1 MSMGSFGEEL
11 RMERLNR
18 GIALEKITEVTK
30 ISQRHLVALEENQF
44 RVLPGGI
51 LNKGIVRG
59 YVNVL
64 GLDEMDWVTRFQRA
78 YAASGELLEDDRN
91 WIEFAANV
99 GRARVRPRDA
109 ATERLKWAGAML
121 LLLIGGLC
129 RLFAVRYYGYRSG
142 WWPTVIPGREPAL
155 ADALGAQVGHKL
167 IAPFEDQTAGFVDLE
182 HAACVADAAIG
193 NHQAPGRSGLPCG
206 FLRASAPV
214 EARELGFCKG
224 LPQLV
229 GRGADIGDVDKGLVR
244 H

>member
-18 GIALEKITEVTK
+18 GIALERITEVTK

-64 GLDEMDWVTRFQRA
+64 GLDEMDWVMRFQRA
-78 YAASGELLEDDRN
+78 YAASGELHDDDRN

-109 ATERLKWAGAML
+109 ATERLKWAGAL
-121 LLLIGGLC
+121 LLLVVVGIAVF
-129 RLFAVRYYGYRSG
+129 FAVRYYGFREG
-142 WWPTVIPGREPAL
+142 WWPTIVPGREPVTGLTSSARAMGL
-155 ADALGAQVGHKL
+155 WLM
-167 IAPFEDQTAGFVDLE
+167 
-182 HAACVADAAIG
+182 
-193 NHQAPGRSGLPCG
+193 GR
-206 FLRASAPV
+206 
-214 EARELGFCKG
+214 
-224 LPQLV
+224 
-229 GRGADIGDVDKGLVR
+229 
-244 H
+244 

>member
-30 ISQRHLVALEENQF
+30 ISQRHLVALEENEF

-64 GLDEMDWVTRFQRA
+64 GLDEMDWITRFQRA
-78 YAASGELLEDDRN
+78 YVASGQLLEDDRD

-109 ATERLKWAGAML
+109 ATERLKWAGAL
-121 LLLIGGLC
+121 LLLLVVGVAVF
-129 RLFAVRYYGYRSG
+129 FAVRYYGYRSG
-142 WWPTVIPGREPAL
+142 WWPTVVPGREPVTSSVK
-155 ADALGAQVGHKL
+155 DLGMW
-167 IAPFEDQTAGFVDLE
+167 
-182 HAACVADAAIG
+182 
-193 NHQAPGRSGLPCG
+193 
-206 FLRASAPV
+206 
-214 EARELGFCKG
+214 
-224 LPQLV
+224 LV
-229 GRGADIGDVDKGLVR
+229 GGFKAGL
-244 H
+244 

>member
-1 MSMGSFGEEL
+1 MSVGTFGEEL

-64 GLDEMDWVTRFQRA
+64 GLDEIDWVTRFQRA

-109 ATERLKWAGAML
+109 ATERLKWAGAFLLML
-121 LLLIGGLC
+121 VVGIAVF
-129 RLFAVRYYGYRSG
+129 FAVRYYGFRSG
-142 WWPTVIPGREPAL
+142 WWPSIIPGREPVTSSITS
-155 ADALGAQVGHKL
+155 LGMSLMTSLV
-167 IAPFEDQTAGFVDLE
+167 AG
-182 HAACVADAAIG
+182 I
-193 NHQAPGRSGLPCG
+193 
-206 FLRASAPV
+206 
-214 EARELGFCKG
+214 
-224 LPQLV
+224 
-229 GRGADIGDVDKGLVR
+229 
-244 H
+244 

>member
-1 MSMGSFGEEL
+1 VENFFGKVSLFAMSKGSFGEEL

-18 GIALEKITEVTK
+18 GIALERITEVTK

-59 YVNVL
+59 YVKVL

-109 ATERLKWAGAML
+109 ATERLKWAGAL
-121 LLLIGGLC
+121 LLLAVVGFAVF
-129 RLFAVRYYGYRSG
+129 FAVRYFGYRSG
-142 WWPTVIPGREPAL
+142 WWPTVIPGRE
-155 ADALGAQVGHKL
+155 
-167 IAPFEDQTAGFVDLE
+167 
-182 HAACVADAAIG
+182 AA
-193 NHQAPGRSGLPCG
+193 
-206 FLRASAPV
+206 ASA
-214 EARELGFCKG
+214 ATDLGIW
-224 LPQLV
+224 L
-229 GRGADIGDVDKGLVR
+229 RGGF
-244 H
+244 

>member
-18 GIALEKITEVTK
+18 GIALEKITEITK

-64 GLDEMDWVTRFQRA
+64 GLDEMDWMTRFQRA
-78 YAASGELLEDDRN
+78 YSASGELLDDDRN

-109 ATERLKWAGAML
+109 ATERLKWAGAFFCCWL
-121 LLLIGGLC
+121 SGWRCFLRCATTASDPAGGRRSSQAGNQC
-129 RLFAVRYYGYRSG
+129 RLPGHAL
-142 WWPTVIPGREPAL
+142 WWTAPAYL
-155 ADALGAQVGHKL
+155 SPACWGEIASSADFPVLR
-167 IAPFEDQTAGFVDLE
+167 
-182 HAACVADAAIG
+182 ADAAI
-193 NHQAPGRSGLPCG
+193 
-206 FLRASAPV
+206 
-214 EARELGFCKG
+214 
-224 LPQLV
+224 PQIL
-229 GRGADIGDVDKGLVR
+229 D
-244 H
+244 